1 MHKIEGNHNS
11 MLNSKKIAA
20 IINDEPLE
28 DKEIFKENLK
38 FSSEL

>member
-20 IINDEPLE
+20 VINGEPLE
-28 DKEIFKENLK
+28 DEKIFRENLFK
-38 FSSEL
+38 L